1 MKAVDTNVLLR
12 YLVGD
17 DEQQS
22 LAAAGFMRQRTEEDP
37 AFVSLIVLAE
47 IIWALRTHYGY
58 PRDQVHTLLMSL
70 VKTAEV
76 ALEDEEFLSLLIT
89 GDKPINGDI
98 ADHLISHCASRAGC
112 SVTVTFDRKAAKS
125 VPGMELLQ

>member
-17 DEQQS
+17 DEKQS
-22 LAAAGFMRQRTEEDP
+22 SAAGVFMRGRTADDP

-47 IIWALRTHYGY
+47 LVWALRAHYGY
-58 PRDQVHTLLMSL
+58 PHEKVHALLTAL
-70 VKTAEV
+70 IKTAEV

-89 GDKPINGDI
+89 GDDAIKGDI
-98 ADHLISHCASRAGC
+98 ADHLIAHSASRAGC
-112 SVTVTFDRKAAKS
+112 STTVTFDRKAAKF
-125 VPGMELLQ
+125 VPGMELLA